1 MINMYIIK
9 DYVAIIKDKEIQ
21 FTTAANNT
29 RVLSKIHKVAG
40 GPVLLDQR
48 TLTML
53 DVTLGIEGRYLT
65 EVPEDIRKKAEEYMT
80 K

>member
-9 DYVAIIKDKEIQ
+9 DYVAIIKDKEIK
-21 FTTAANNT
+21 FTTAANST
-29 RVLSKIHKVAG
+29 KALSRIYKVF
-40 GPVLLDQR
+40 GPVLLNQK

-65 EVPEDIRKKAEEYMT
+65 EVPEDIRKKAEEYN